1 MSNRKANGD
10 GTLRKN
16 KRGAWEYRV
25 CAGRDF
31 ENKLIRKSFY
41 GKTKSE
47 AKEKYKLWLQN
58 KDKEASIERVK
69 TVNQWA
75 KHWLEIYKKD
85 IITYKSYCNYELYV
99 NKHILPAIGTLRLG
113 DVRPAH
119 IQKLINEKSDFSAS
133 ALNHI
138 KIALNGIFETAVK
151 NRLCESNP
159 ADDVRLPQ
167 KTQKAPEVFSKTEI
181 ESILNFAP
189 TDKHGYYVQL
199 LLYTGLRV
207 SELLALQWVDVD
219 LDNEVIYINKT
230 LRQAENEKPTDKS
243 HLYELV
249 NTTKTGRSRTVSISQ
264 KCCDIL
270 KAIPRKGI
278 FVICDSASSGFIS
291 PSCFDSR
298 YRRFFERLNATLDD
312 TSTQVRA
319 LSPHKARHTYATY
332 LLSGGADLR
341 VIQELL
347 GHSKITTTEIYTH
360 VDIDQQKASIVKL
373 TY

>member
-1 MSNRKANGD
+1 MSTRKANGD
-10 GTLRKN
+10 GSLHRRDNGT
-16 KRGAWEYRV
+16 WEYKV
-25 CAGRDF
+25 CVGRNL

-41 GKTKSE
+41 GTTKSE

-58 KDKEASIERVK
+58 KDKEAPIEKVK
-69 TVNQWA
+69 TVSQWA
-75 KHWLEIYKKD
+75 MHWLKVYKKD
-85 IITYKSYCNYELYV
+85 LVTYKSYCNYELYV
-99 NKHILPAIGTLRLG
+99 NDHIVPALGTLRLE

-119 IQKLINEKSDFSAS
+119 IQKLINEKSTLSAS

-167 KTQKAPEVFSKTEI
+167 KVQKTPEVFSKDEI
-181 ESILNFAP
+181 ERILKFAP
-189 TDKHGYYVQL
+189 TDKHGHYIQL

-207 SELLALQWVDVD
+207 SELLALQWADVD
-219 LDNEVIYINKT
+219 LENEVLYINKT
-230 LRQAENEKPTDKS
+230 LRQAENENTTDKS
-243 HLYELV
+243 RVYELV
-249 NTTKTGRSRTVSISQ
+249 NTTKTGRVRTISISQ
-264 KCCDIL
+264 KCCGIL
-270 KAIPRKGI
+270 KAVPRKGI
-278 FVICDSASSGFIS
+278 FVICDSASSGFIG

-298 YRRFFERLNATLDD
+298 YRRFFERLNGALPEKER
-312 TSTQVRA
+312 VRA
-319 LSPHKARHTYATY
+319 LSPHKARHTYATH

-360 VDIDQQKASIVKL
+360 VDIDQQKKSVLKL
-373 TY
+373 NY